1 MSMSFEERV
10 RFLSEKLERIG
21 RNREKLAQIIIRDGW
36 LNEEDHTEEE
46 LKKFAEELNIV
57 RIDFDA
63 EEKTITLVVSDSN
76 GFMEENL
83 SIVMYEDN
91 SIETEG
97 WVF

>member
-1 MSMSFEERV
+1 MSFEERV

-21 RNREKLAQIIIRDGW
+21 RNREKLAKIIIRDGW
-36 LNEEDHTEEE
+36 VNEADHTEEE

-63 EEKTITLVVSDSN
+63 EEKTITLVVSEPKYMQGD
-76 GFMEENL
+76 L
-83 SIVMYEDN
+83 SIAVYEDN